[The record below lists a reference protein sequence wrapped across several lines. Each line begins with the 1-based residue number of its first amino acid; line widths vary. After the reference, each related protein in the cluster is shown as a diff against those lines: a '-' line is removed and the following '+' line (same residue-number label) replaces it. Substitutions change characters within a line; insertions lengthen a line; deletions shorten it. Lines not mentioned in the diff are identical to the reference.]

1 MKTPLAL
8 LVLLCAAA
16 APAIAQ
22 DYTTDKPAAKAPPV
36 VLPLTDEQKAALRA
50 VDVRLAGLDALLAKI
65 DDPTYRTKEATA
77 VADMKKRRAG
87 LEKNFDPM
95 TYESLMHSVISRYQV
110 IALWLT
116 PPRLPGPA
124 AKADVASKSAPA
136 QGGKPETPPAA
147 R

>member
-1 MKTPLAL
+1 MKILSRIL
-8 LVLLCAAA
+8 LLLGLTAS
-16 APAIAQ
+16 PAVAQ

-50 VDVRLAGLDALLAKI
+50 VDVRLAGLEALLAKV
-65 DDPTYRTKEATA
+65 DDPTYRAKEASA
-77 VADMKKRRAG
+77 VADMKKRRKG
-87 LEKNFDPM
+87 LERNFDPM

-124 AKADVASKSAPA
+124 AKAEGASKAATEAKAAA
-136 QGGKPETPPAA
+136 QPAA

>member
-1 MKTPLAL
+1 MKTLYAILLLAW
-8 LVLLCAAA
+8 VAA

-22 DYTTDKPAAKAPPV
+22 DYTTDKPASKAPPV
-36 VLPLTDEQKAALRA
+36 AIPLTDEQKAALRA
-50 VDVRLAGLDALLAKI
+50 VDVRIKGVETLIARI
-65 DDPTYRTKEATA
+65 DDPAYRAREARA

-116 PPRLPGPA
+116 PPRESVPS
-124 AKADVASKSAPA
+124 AKN
-136 QGGKPETPPAA
+136 
-147 R
+147 

>member
-1 MKTPLAL
+1 MNTPSRILLLLGLA
-8 LVLLCAAA
+8 AS
-16 APAIAQ
+16 PAFAQ

-50 VDVRLAGLDALLAKI
+50 VDARLAGLEALLAKV
-65 DDPTYRTKEATA
+65 DDPTYRAREARA

-124 AKADVASKSAPA
+124 PKADAAPKSAPA
-136 QGGKPETPPAA
+136 SARKPGAPPAT

>member
-1 MKTPLAL
+1 MKTL
-8 LVLLCAAA
+8 LSCLVFLCGAAS
-16 APAIAQ
+16 PAIAQ

-50 VDVRLAGLDALLAKI
+50 VDARLAGLEALLAKV
-65 DDPTYRTKEATA
+65 DDPAYRAKEASA

-95 TYESLMHSVISRYQV
+95 TYETLMHSVISRYQV

-124 AKADVASKSAPA
+124 PKADAASKPAPVKGRKPDA
-136 QGGKPETPPAA
+136 QPAA

>member
-1 MKTPLAL
+1 MKTSS
-8 LVLLCAAA
+8 A
-16 APAIAQ
+16 APFV
-22 DYTTDKPAAKAPPV
+22 TTRR
-36 VLPLTDEQKAALRA
+36 ALSR
-50 VDVRLAGLDALLAKI
+50 RHFLQGAGVALALLAKV
-65 DDPTYRTKEATA
+65 DDPTYRAKEASA

-110 IALWLT
+110 IAPWLT

-124 AKADVASKSAPA
+124 ARANRAPKAATGAKSAT
-136 QGGKPETPPAA
+136 QPAA